1 MVALL
6 KVTLT
11 LYSTSYKEDK
21 KRLELKKQQIYKL
34 WYRKWVF
41 FPMRF
46 MKVKYIH
53 IEVEILEIRRQYF
66 INNIRNRFPHK
77 IEYYF
82 LTKSK
87 TKMFRKD
94 KLVRTP
100 TLKKNAKSN
109 QVRILIFLIILG
121 NLLFIT
127 WFTSIIF
134 VLDKGK

>member
-1 MVALL
+1 
-6 KVTLT
+6 
-11 LYSTSYKEDK
+11 
-21 KRLELKKQQIYKL
+21 
-34 WYRKWVF
+34 
-41 FPMRF
+41 

-109 QVRILIFLIILG
+109 QVGTYFDISHYTWEFIIH
-121 NLLFIT
+121 NMVYVHHFCT
-127 WFTSIIF
+127 
-134 VLDKGK
+134 